1 MDYWLIPTSY
11 VFLEKGRKAASDWDV
26 HEERLSVL
34 DIFLVHLNIV
44 KPIDFKFLALFND
57 GQLGF
62 IDFPLIEWFLY
73 ADNWNKWQADILLCG
88 AISVANV

>member
-1 MDYWLIPTSY
+1 
-11 VFLEKGRKAASDWDV
+11 
-26 HEERLSVL
+26 
-34 DIFLVHLNIV
+34 
-44 KPIDFKFLALFND
+44 
-57 GQLGF
+57 LGF